1 MVLGTTKDMCR
12 ILQFAKMYFTRIY
25 WLYITL
31 WFIMAFL
38 HKCMIFF
45 NHVQPPV
52 TLSSHVLF
60 SSHGS
65 PSSCQKDFLLYLTI
79 FPSSLFLMMRL
90 TRTGYGSMDE
100 DLSRGVWAFCQ
111 QPHHWIKCLSFLHQL
126 FSVHSSEEALEPHEL
141 LSAPWQDTHW
151 VSLT

>member
-1 MVLGTTKDMCR
+1 M
-12 ILQFAKMYFTRIY
+12 
-25 WLYITL
+25 L

-65 PSSCQKDFLLYLTI
+65 PSSCQKDLPSI
-79 FPSSLFLMMRL
+79 FNHFPFFHFF
-90 TRTGYGSMDE
+90 DE
-100 DLSRGVWAFCQ
+100 
-111 QPHHWIKCLSFLHQL
+111 IN
-126 FSVHSSEEALEPHEL
+126 
-141 LSAPWQDTHW
+141 
-151 VSLT
+151 